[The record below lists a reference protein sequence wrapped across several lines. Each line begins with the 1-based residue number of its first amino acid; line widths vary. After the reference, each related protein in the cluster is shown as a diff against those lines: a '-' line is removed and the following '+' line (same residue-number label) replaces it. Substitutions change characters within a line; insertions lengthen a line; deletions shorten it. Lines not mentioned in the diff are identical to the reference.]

1 MKDLVVF
8 DLDETLLNGDSMT
21 LWHQFL
27 VDKGFAT
34 APDFLALDTQ
44 FMAAYADGSLDLD
57 AYLAFSLSPLK
68 HMLAEDIN
76 ALAARFA
83 KDALMPLIFPE
94 AIVTLAQYKDEGVAL
109 AIVSASPSFLV
120 KPVAK
125 ALGVETAMGIDL
137 VLNNGKY
144 QPQPEGVPSFREEKC
159 CVLLN
164 GLAALTTILSE
175 SVFTLTLLMIFPC
188 VYLRMMYTSSTRAV
202 NCLKKQESINGLFT
216 SGAMRKA
223 SRCHLSTQ
231 LEFLIR
237 CSLQNRSSVKT
248 CYSARFFSSSS
259 RFSKPCTRRWLSD
272 EKWLLRKSAMA
283 CRRSSSL

>member
-1 MKDLVVF
+1 MMKDLVVF

-27 VDKGFAT
+27 VDKGLAT
-34 APDFLALDTQ
+34 APDFLALDKQ

-144 QPQPEGVPSFREEKC
+144 QPQPEGVPSFREGK
-159 CVLLN
+159 VLRLTQWIG
-164 GLAALTTILSE
+164 GLDHDFERISFYTDSINDLPMCLFADDVHIINPCSKLFKKAGEYQWPVHKWGDAQS
-175 SVFTLTLLMIFPC
+175 LTLSPQQP
-188 VYLRMMYTSSTRAV
+188 T
-202 NCLKKQESINGLFT
+202 
-216 SGAMRKA
+216 
-223 SRCHLSTQ
+223 
-231 LEFLIR
+231 
-237 CSLQNRSSVKT
+237 
-248 CYSARFFSSSS
+248 
-259 RFSKPCTRRWLSD
+259 
-272 EKWLLRKSAMA
+272 
-283 CRRSSSL
+283 